1 MNRMQHAAIYART
14 ETALSMG
21 TRLTDVYALAVRL
34 EDAAE
39 EANTSHEDKADAE
52 AATVPPPRKS

>member
-1 MNRMQHAAIYART
+1 MTRMQHAAIYART

-21 TRLTDVYALAVRL
+21 ARLADVFALAVRL

-39 EANTSHEDKADAE
+39 ESSSVPETKADE
-52 AATVPPPRKS
+52 YAATVPPLRKS